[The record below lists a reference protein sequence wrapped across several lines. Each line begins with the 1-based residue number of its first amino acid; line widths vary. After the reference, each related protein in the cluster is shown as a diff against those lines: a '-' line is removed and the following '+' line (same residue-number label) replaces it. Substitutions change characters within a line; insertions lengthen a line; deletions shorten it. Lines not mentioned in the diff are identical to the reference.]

1 METKGPAAGRY
12 ASLIKYREPYLK
24 RARDCAELTVPHL
37 MPEQGQTGSDPLYQP
52 YQSLGAR
59 GVRNLASKLLITTL
73 PPTNTFFKYQ
83 LDDLMIEELTKQ
95 EGMRGEVDK
104 ALAKRERAVM
114 QELHKAQFRPT
125 AFEAFRQLIVAG
137 NNLLYIPKKGLS
149 RSFRLD
155 HYVVKRDPQG
165 TLLELVI
172 EEKLAS
178 KSLPKDVAAVVNS
191 TPDAKPETG
200 SDEKTIDVYTHV
212 LLEGEKYKVYQEVL
226 GVIVPGSEGTYKKD
240 KLPYIALR
248 LTRID
253 GEDYGRSYV
262 EEFIG
267 DLTALE
273 GLSKAIV
280 EGSAAAAKV
289 LIFVNPNGTTKLSVV
304 SKARN
309 LDVLPGDSAD
319 VTVMH
324 VEKNAD
330 FSVAKAQAEEISQR
344 LAFAFLL
351 NTSIQ
356 RGGDRVTAEEIRY
369 MAGELDDALGGIYSL
384 LGAEFQLPI
393 VPLFEERMQSARK
406 VPGLPEGT
414 ASPAI
419 VTGIDALGRGH
430 DLRNLDALLAGA
442 AQAIGPDLLKKY
454 LKVGEYLKRR
464 AASVGI
470 DDNGLF
476 ATDEEIAQADQQAQM
491 AQMAQAMGPN
501 AINQLGNVAATDMKN
516 QAAAQQEQSKPN
528 G

>member
-1 METKGPAAGRY
+1 MEESKGPAAGRY
-12 ASLIKYREPYLK
+12 EALKKYREPYLK
-24 RARDCAELTVPHL
+24 RAREAAELTVPHL
-37 MPEQGQTGSDPLYQP
+37 MPAEGDTGNDPLYQP

-73 PPTNTFFKYQ
+73 PPTNSFFKYQ
-83 LDDLMIEELTKQ
+83 LDDLMVEELTQQ

-114 QELHKAQFRPT
+114 QELHKAQFRPA
-125 AFEAFRQLIVAG
+125 AFEAFRQMIVAG
-137 NNLLYIPKKGLS
+137 NVVLHIPKKGLS
-149 RSFRLD
+149 RTFRLD
-155 HYVVKRDPQG
+155 HYCCKRDPQG

-172 EEKLAS
+172 EEKLAT
-178 KSLPKDVAAVVNS
+178 KSLPEDIAAVVK
-191 TPDAKPETG
+191 TV
-200 SDEKTIDVYTHV
+200 DEKVDNGTDEKIINVYTHIV
-212 LLEGEKYKVYQEVL
+212 LKGEKYAVYQEVM
-226 GVIVPGSEGTYKKD
+226 GHEVPGSRGTYRKE

-289 LIFVNPNGTTKLSVV
+289 LILVNPNGTTKLASV
-304 SKARN
+304 SKSRN
-309 LDVLPGDSAD
+309 LDVISGDAND
-319 VTVMH
+319 ITVMH

-430 DLRNLDALLAGA
+430 DLRNLDAFLAGA
-442 AQAIGPDLLKKY
+442 AQTIGPEQLASY
-454 LKVGEYLKRR
+454 LNVGEYLKRR
-464 AASVGI
+464 AASLGI
-470 DDNGLF
+470 DDSGLIK
-476 ATDEEIAQADQQAQM
+476 TQEELQAEQQAAQQAQM
-491 AQMAQAMGPN
+491 MAQMGPN
-501 AINQLGNVAATDMKN
+501 AINQLGNVATTDMKN
-516 QAAAQQEQSKPN
+516 QAAQQEQPKP
-528 G
+528 